1 MVTEMSEQV
10 RLRRVLET
18 GPWRRMAQD
27 RALGMGPQ
35 RADMVQ
41 AKQYRLL
48 LEALDSG
55 ADERDVEP
63 AEVGDVLALDR
74 TERD

>member
-1 MVTEMSEQV
+1 MGWEAERK
-10 RLRRVLET
+10 RLQRMLVN

-35 RADMVQ
+35 RADMDQ
-41 AKQYRLL
+41 ARAYRLR
-48 LEALDSG
+48 LEWLDRGGDDGS
-55 ADERDVEP
+55 ELVE
-63 AEVGDVLALDR
+63 VTSGDVLALDR